1 MSTTYF
7 ECYYLHVDST
17 EETTIVRR
25 RLYRR
30 HFSCRPLIIV
40 HRHRPS
46 PMIWFAIVRRSLST
60 MLAAAAAAAAA
71 AAGLLVRLLIC

>member
-17 EETTIVRR
+17 EETIVRR

-46 PMIWFAIVRRSLST
+46 PMISFAIVRRSLST
-60 MLAAAAAAAAA
+60 MLAAAAAAA
-71 AAGLLVRLLIC
+71 GLLVRLLIC